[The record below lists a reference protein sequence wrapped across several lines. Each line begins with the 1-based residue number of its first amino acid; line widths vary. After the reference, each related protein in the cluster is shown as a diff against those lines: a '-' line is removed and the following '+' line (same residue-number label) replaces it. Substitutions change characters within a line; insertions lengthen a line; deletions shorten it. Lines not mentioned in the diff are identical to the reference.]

1 MPDCPGSSIAA
12 DALDRLVLDV
22 IELER
27 LAGAIISTIEEIDP
41 GVCPNP
47 PVAIQLLELLYRA
60 QEAGVTIDMAA
71 GRRVSTLIATLAEE
85 QSVKT
90 AADRCRR
97 CTALVSVRT
106 LHFRIFAFAQSESGV
121 WLGRIT
127 IRDEDDATVADARG
141 GAGLCRAW
149 DRRPADAHR

>member
-1 MPDCPGSSIAA
+1 MQDGETVRCRIDGPKGSNDVKAAHLIGADGAHSTVREQAGIAFPG
-12 DALDRLVLDV
+12 DELDRLVPDV

-27 LAGAIISTIEEIDP
+27 LACDIADVLKRIDP

-47 PVAIQLLELLYRA
+47 RIATQILELLYPA
-60 QEAGVTIDMAA
+60 QDAGATIDMAA

-97 CTALVSVRT
+97 CTAVVSV
-106 LHFRIFAFAQSESGV
+106 
-121 WLGRIT
+121 
-127 IRDEDDATVADARG
+127 
-141 GAGLCRAW
+141 
-149 DRRPADAHR
+149 

>member
-1 MPDCPGSSIAA
+1 MPNCPRPSVAA

-22 IELER
+22 IELES
-27 LAGAIISTIEEIDP
+27 LAGEIISIIEEVDP

-47 PVAIQLLELLYRA
+47 RIAMQLLELLYRA
-60 QEAGVTIDMAA
+60 QEAGATIDMAA

-97 CTALVSVRT
+97 CTALVSV
-106 LHFRIFAFAQSESGV
+106 
-121 WLGRIT
+121 
-127 IRDEDDATVADARG
+127 
-141 GAGLCRAW
+141 
-149 DRRPADAHR
+149 